1 MSSGGWI
8 LQRKKG
14 LAFCAKGFS
23 RGWRVLFSAVIAA
36 SLLVPVSSSEAA
48 SLSQADLARSNAD
61 TILRSLTPEE
71 KVGQLFLVTFHGKQV
86 SESSPIYDLI
96 NTYHVGGVIL
106 STANDNF
113 AGPDG
118 TAQAAQ
124 QLIDQLQSVASTAPS
139 VNPSDNSTQKTT
151 ADGYIPLFI
160 GLSQEGDGYPN
171 DQILSGLTQLP
182 NSMAIGATWNTDLA
196 KQVGSVLGRELE
208 TLGVNLLLGPSLDV
222 LDRRYSEGGDDLGTR
237 TFGGDPYWVGEMGK
251 AYIAGLHQGSQ
262 NQLAVIATHFPGL
275 GASDRLPQD
284 EVATVRKSLD
294 QLKQFDLAPF
304 AAVTGNAPSQDNTA
318 DGLLVSHIRI
328 QGLQGNIRAITRP
341 VSLDPSAL
349 TQLMSL
355 PAFET
360 WHNNNGVIVSDD
372 LGSRAVRRFYDPS
385 LKSFDARQVARD
397 AFLAGN
403 DLLYADNFVASG
415 DSDVSTTIIRTLQF
429 FAQKYREDPTFA
441 QRVDA
446 SVTRILAL
454 KQRLYPEFD
463 LTKVQTNSNNLQF
476 LNTSDSR
483 QVTND
488 VAGQAVTLIS
498 PSQTDLD
505 SVLPQAPDRTDR
517 MVFFTDTQSARQC
530 STCQDQVVMQVD
542 ALQNAIVK
550 LYGPQTSG
558 QVLSGRLSSYNFTD
572 LDNYLNGATN
582 LQPLVDDLTHANW
595 VVFSILNNSKDRPGS
610 DALKRL
616 LSERPDLIQKN
627 QKVIVFAFNAP
638 YFLDATDIAKLTA
651 YYGLYSKGTAFDD
664 VAAKVLFREV
674 TADGDL
680 PISVPGVGYD
690 LNVASSPDPAQVIQL
705 ILDVPE
711 AEQST
716 KAPAVKSTAQPTSM
730 PTLEAT
736 PAQTYKIGDT
746 ISLRTGVIV
755 DHNHHNVPDGT
766 VVRFRLT
773 KNGDLTTAISVDSV
787 TTQGIA
793 RGSFRIDSSGVFEI
807 TVTADPASTSDI
819 LRLNIPPKGESAG
832 VIAIS
837 PTPIPSDT
845 PKPTITP
852 SPSPTSSATPA
863 PAATTRPGLGEW
875 VLAMLII
882 AFGGSMVYFFGR
894 WWASLRWGLRWSLCA
909 ILGGMVVY
917 AYLAMGLPGGPAW
930 IQQAGKGGIYGLTI
944 LGVMLGW
951 GAGAIWRTWQ
961 QQHAGG
967 RRN

>member
-1 MSSGGWI
+1 MSRSLRVVCCALIATGLLIPASSG
-8 LQRKKG
+8 
-14 LAFCAKGFS
+14 
-23 RGWRVLFSAVIAA
+23 
-36 SLLVPVSSSEAA
+36 EAA
-48 SLSQADLARSNAD
+48 SPHQAAAAD
-61 TILRSLTPEE
+61 AAASVVLRSLTPEE

-96 NTYHVGGVIL
+96 SSYHIGGVIL
-106 STANDNF
+106 SSANDNF
-113 AGPDG
+113 TGPDN
-118 TAQAAQ
+118 TALDAQ
-124 QLIDQLQSVASTAPS
+124 QLINQLQDVAWTAT
-139 VNPSDNSTQKTT
+139 NQNSADKSADKT
-151 ADGYIPLFI
+151 AAANYIPLFV

-182 NSMAIGATWNTDLA
+182 NNMAIGATWNTEEA
-196 KQVGSVLGRELE
+196 QKVGTVLGQELDA
-208 TLGVNLLLGPSLDV
+208 LGVNLLLGPSLDV
-222 LDRRYSEGGDDLGTR
+222 LDRRYSEGGDDLGAR
-237 TFGGDPYWVGEMGK
+237 TFGGDPYWVSEMGK
-251 AYIAGLHQGSQ
+251 AYIDGLHEGSQ
-262 NQLAVIATHFPGL
+262 DRLAVIATHFPGL

-304 AAVTGNAPSQDNTA
+304 AAVTGNAPDQNSTT

-355 PAFET
+355 PAFQT

-385 LKSFDARQVARD
+385 LQSFDARQVARD

-415 DSDVSTTIIRTLQF
+415 DSDVSTTIVRTLQF

-441 QRVDA
+441 QRVDT

-454 KQRLYPEFD
+454 KQRLYPSFD
-463 LTKVQTNSNNLQF
+463 LNSVQTSTDGLSNLNS
-476 LNTSDSR
+476 TDSR

-488 VAGQAVTLIS
+488 VASQAVTLIS
-498 PSQTDLD
+498 PSQSDLD
-505 SVLPQAPDRTDR
+505 SVMPQAPDRGDR
-517 MVFFTDTQSARQC
+517 MVFFTDTLSGRQC
-530 STCQDQVVMQVD
+530 STCQDQVALQVD

-572 LDNYLNGATN
+572 LNNYLNGATN

-595 VVFSILNNSKDRPGS
+595 VIFSILNNSKDRAGS

-651 YYGLYSKGTAFDD
+651 YYGLYSKGAAFQD
-664 VAAKVLFREV
+664 VAAKVLFREL
-674 TADGDL
+674 TAGGSL
-680 PISVPGVGYD
+680 PISVPGAGYD
-690 LNVASSPDPAQVIQL
+690 LNVASSPDPGQIIPL
-705 ILDVPE
+705 ILDVPAE
-711 AEQST
+711 EQST
-716 KAPAVKSTAQPTSM
+716 VTPVAKSTLQATQK
-730 PTLEAT
+730 PTLEVT

-746 ISLRTGVIV
+746 ISLRTGVIL
-755 DHNHHNVPDGT
+755 DHNNHNVPDGT

-773 KNGDLTTAISVDSV
+773 KNGDLTTATQVDAV
-787 TTQGIA
+787 TTQGVA
-793 RGSFRIDSSGVFEI
+793 HGAFHIDSSGVFEI
-807 TVTADPASTSDI
+807 TVTADPALTSDI
-819 LRLNIPPKGESAG
+819 LSLNIPPKGESAG
-832 VIAIS
+832 VTAIA

-845 PKPTITP
+845 ATPTITP
-852 SPSPTSSATPA
+852 TPSPTASPTPA
-863 PAATTRPGLGEW
+863 PVAATRPGLGEW

-882 AFGGSMVYFFGR
+882 AFGSSLVYFFGR

-909 ILGGMVVY
+909 ILGGLVVY

-930 IQQAGKGGIYGLTI
+930 IAEAGKGGIYGLTI

-951 GAGAIWRTWQ
+951 GAGALWRSWQ
-961 QQHAGG
+961 QQRAGG
-967 RRN
+967 KRS